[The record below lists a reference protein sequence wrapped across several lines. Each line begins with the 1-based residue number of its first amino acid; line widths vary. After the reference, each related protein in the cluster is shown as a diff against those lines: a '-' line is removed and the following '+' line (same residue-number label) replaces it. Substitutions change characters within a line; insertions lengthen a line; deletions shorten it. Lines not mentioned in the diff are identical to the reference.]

1 MSNTWES
8 DWRKRSRARGVNPD
22 KIMRKVQAAKAPSAA
37 PMPSA
42 GGARPRAGEPAV
54 RPDRASREGVLSK
67 QASLMTTLA
76 RISRSELKDE
86 DKQKLYD
93 TAGASESMV
102 AAAVRAISEDGEVQD
117 AQAVADAQPKKASD
131 LLLER
136 AGGATNPQFEAAIR
150 RLRKQERLAAKRE
163 PDPEQVAAQVE
174 GQFQEM
180 TRDDPWWMDT
190 LMFVDRYTRSP
201 VVAAFSQLGAVIDDE
216 LGYDPDGT
224 KSVASWDRFWDQWQN
239 NTMTSE
245 LMDPN
250 MPGWARFLLGTT
262 VDIALDPLTY
272 LTGGS
277 AAVAKVTGKGGMK
290 LAGLVGDASA
300 LASKNAGDLL
310 KAVDLGDEAAGL
322 ARQTLLKDSEQF
334 AELAGR
340 VQSQGGFAGLGKA
353 DRALAERALKSTEFL
368 TGKQSLRGGVYFR
381 LPGTEGFRIPV
392 LSEALTPISRGTS
405 RGTTGLRGRISHP
418 FMTEKRGFLKQ
429 FSQSDLFDKQTALSA
444 LLGTVVGDN
453 ARMFYQEKL
462 LAQRGGLML
471 RTRRLQEATKMTDED
486 IIRWLDAPDALGADG
501 LISPV
506 NAQIAKEGTE
516 GPTAKIMDG
525 WREWWELGRA
535 SANDA
540 MGDTTDLLGRPEFLA
555 RRNDYTFHSRLR
567 TAEDL
572 VDRSAASGRGGV
584 DPIGPEQYAN
594 VAAGR
599 VYRGV
604 DIVDPL
610 VHPLRLSP
618 EDQAVEILRAQA
630 VKTNIPGAA
639 EEITKMFSK
648 DLDQITSTYVNV
660 VGSRIASL
668 KMSQTMVEQGT
679 AISSKNLKRIQAGR
693 VWKDR
698 ERQLQRARFPVDVA
712 RIRAARD
719 AAVAAGGTP
728 PAAAAADV
736 LQMVDDIAA
745 VRTGAL
751 SVEQATQRLVA
762 STARMDV
769 DVAEVTRLGVRAEQ
783 LLNDIAEETQRL
795 YRAGDADEMF
805 DLTLVSVSAST
816 KRLADELADVEMR
829 LASLAA
835 GFEPQVMARLLQSDG
850 LLAMQKKSIVDR
862 INYWS
867 AMDVS
872 LGKRAEDGTRSWF
885 RNSADMVVNKE
896 QVVRELDAA
905 RNQLDYVT
913 QVQVARDKARSVYD
927 SLEDF
932 ATSQD
937 RQFGEL
943 MRALTP
949 GSDGIAR
956 LADGEVANFART
968 GVVRGDGAFDRIG
981 PRFPLADDVDA
992 ADARMLGDVGGL
1004 ADDVALRA
1012 GRGEPNTDLLAS
1024 QLDEVN
1030 ARIAG
1035 VEQQMFDSARVVPE
1049 GEVTAGFARTA
1060 ETDRIAQE
1068 LWDSPSFQTEHAR
1081 LVKDA
1086 NNAISAER
1094 YIAEAVDPSPEL
1106 LTQTTRRVLDDFV
1119 QKLRELAGEGENLG
1133 GIFTSNNK
1141 IPLSGG
1147 TPVQGKWSFPLDVS
1161 RRGYRRKNVKGGWTR
1176 GKVRGGE
1183 YDWWDN
1189 LGSKDRSYIAR
1200 TYLGKGGGKGSKP
1213 DQFAQEFKLA
1223 ADGGA
1228 LGKATANMSTSVDD
1242 WADEFLGWIVRWEE
1256 ANKLYSDIQ
1265 KFARPRAGD
1274 RDALLN
1280 ILKSPEVD
1288 AFDLRYMES
1297 QLDRMP
1303 YTPEQYRAI
1312 RGRIEELG
1320 ANRTIKFEQETE
1332 ATLRKLTATRD
1343 RMRQQLDDL
1352 QGLGSAPPPR
1362 KGAGLFKFQTTVA
1375 KPRMFTGRNAEAS
1388 MHIDVLHNAVRNGD
1402 ITLKPATQLDSVDK
1416 LMWNQTVEA
1425 INNFAKI
1432 TDPSNRQL
1440 ELFAERLNSMIRGF
1454 AQADPESLAGRV
1466 AAASDSPAQGL
1477 LDSIV
1482 NIGALGRTE
1491 RELLGDWD
1499 ALLAS
1504 TRHSPDAVASGYR
1517 KRLGASGFDGVM
1529 LDNGTLRELVS
1540 FSPQSMRPQ
1549 NAASQMLLRLEDAQ
1563 VAVKNRLSKLRTQEQ
1578 TLAQQWGFN
1587 PSWQTFDRQAAEAA
1601 KLANSN
1607 AKSALTRL
1615 QGEGKLGSQGADEL
1629 ALRESAVANFGYA
1642 SAADKA
1648 AADIVAELD
1657 KAYAAQVRQVPEG
1670 FTAAA
1675 RQDNPSQLARIEEL
1689 RNDAD
1694 NYRLIAQADVGDAD
1708 SVAAGL
1714 GSGYDRLFTG
1724 NLAEQPGLA
1733 ENLTLL
1739 LTQNLKQLN
1748 NGAHAPAQ
1756 IVDVVNAAMEFMQPE
1771 GTRKFLRVLDYL
1783 TGMFKSYA
1791 VMTPGFVTRNM
1802 VGGAMNNWLG
1812 LVNIKSYREFYRAD
1826 KLFRDAIQKA
1836 ATDENGFRAGYK
1848 AINDK
1853 MGPKAAKAYEDWLAI
1868 APAVSGGMA
1877 AAFAGDVG
1885 VSAASAIERSG
1896 IRTAMVG
1903 SERGVQAFGK
1913 TFDLPVANARQSVR
1927 DNTATRAF
1935 FYINTRSEYK
1945 LRGPMAWDELMR
1957 KGGDQVSAT
1966 QRIYQFHFDY
1976 SPGGV
1981 SRLERNVLKR
1991 AIPFYVW
1998 IANNVPLQLKSLVTR
2013 PKVAAA
2019 YIKVKQNM
2027 EELSEDEAIMPSYFS
2042 RLGGIRLPFKDA
2054 DGNHMYFMPDL
2065 PVRDLGMFNLD
2076 KIKFSLNP
2084 IELGGSLVETNEL
2097 LSSINPWFK
2106 MPAETLLLER
2116 KVFTDAPFRD
2126 GYVPIPKAVQKIPGL
2141 PQALQLLGQYK
2152 RDADGQPMA
2161 DEKVLYALETLNPWL
2176 ARANRLF
2183 PADGD
2188 EALQARRMS
2197 TLLSIFVGVGFR
2209 TNSFR
2214 DQSNELFKRQDALD
2228 SELRKFESLGVE
2240 FQTASEIKRSDKEQA
2255 AIAGWEQ
2262 MPAESNYLLNVLNS
2276 GDVDAIKELDGFGDV
2291 SAAELLA
2298 NIQAYGEF
2306 TDLQDLGSADGV
2318 SQSAVTKALEA
2329 LSERKTASLDFAT
2342 ADMDD
2347 LIAMPGIGPKSAPK
2361 IQAYARANG
2370 GIRNLGELRQ
2380 FGLSNKDIQA
2390 LDVWLRE
2397 EREFQRMLV
2406 GVR

>member
-1 MSNTWES
+1 MAAAWEVE
-8 DWRKRSRARGVNPD
+8 WRKRTKARGVDPD
-22 KIMRKVQAAKAPSAA
+22 KILRSKGMAPPPAATGS
-37 PMPSA
+37 
-42 GGARPRAGEPAV
+42 RPRAGEPTV
-54 RPDRASREGVLSK
+54 RPDRASQEGVKTK
-67 QASLMTTLA
+67 QDSLMSTLA
-76 RISRSELKDE
+76 RIAVTDIPDKDKRRMYQQMGVNDSQVAE
-86 DKQKLYD
+86 ALQKLQ
-93 TAGASESMV
+93 A
-102 AAAVRAISEDGEVQD
+102 GEVKTQKQPSWDQLSKEMIAEAHSKGAPNPAQVRSIARMQEFEKRNKPRFD
-117 AQAVADAQPKKASD
+117 AQQI
-131 LLLER
+131 
-136 AGGATNPQFEAAIR
+136 Q
-150 RLRKQERLAAKRE
+150 QLAAEAEANKTQPLE
-163 PDPEQVAAQVE
+163 K
-174 GQFQEM
+174 
-180 TRDDPWWMDT
+180 DDPWWMDT

-201 VVAAFSQLGAVIDDE
+201 VVAAFSQLGAVLDDE
-216 LGYDPDGT
+216 LGYDPTGK
-224 KSVASWDRFWDQWQN
+224 KSVASWDRFWEQWQN
-239 NTMTSE
+239 NVTTSE

-250 MPGWARFLLGTT
+250 MPGWARFLLGTA
-262 VDIALDPLTY
+262 VDIALDPTTY

-290 LAGLVGDASA
+290 LAGLVGDAAA
-300 LASKNAGDLL
+300 LASKNAGDLSKL
-310 KAVDLGDEAAGL
+310 AALGDDAARL
-322 ARQTLLKDSEQF
+322 TRQTLLKDSEQF

-353 DRALAERALKSTEFL
+353 DRALAERALKTTEFL
-368 TGKQSLRGGVYFR
+368 SGNQSLRGGVYFR

-392 LSEALTPISRGTS
+392 LSEALTPISRGTA
-405 RGTTGLRGRISHP
+405 RGTTGLRGKISHP
-418 FMTEKRGFLKQ
+418 FMTTKRDFLKQ
-429 FSQSDLFDKQTALSA
+429 FSQTDLFAKQSALSA

-453 ARMFYQEKL
+453 ARMFYQEKM
-462 LAQRGGLML
+462 LAQRGSLML
-471 RTRRLQEATKMTDED
+471 RTRRLQEATKITDEN

-506 NAQIAKEGTE
+506 NAQIAKEGPQ
-516 GPTAKIMDG
+516 GPTAQIMDG

-535 SANDA
+535 SANDV
-540 MGDTTDLLGRPEFLA
+540 MGDTTDLLGRAEFLA
-555 RRNDYTFHSRLR
+555 RRDDYTFHSRLR

-572 VDRSAASGRGGV
+572 VDRAAASGRGGV
-584 DPIGPEQYAN
+584 DPIGPEKYAN

-604 DIVDPL
+604 KIENPL
-610 VHPLRLSP
+610 DHPLQLSP

-630 VKTNIPGAA
+630 VNTNIPGAA
-639 EEITKMFSK
+639 EEITKLFSK
-648 DLDQITSTYVNV
+648 DLDQVTSTYVNV

-751 SVEQATQRLVA
+751 TVEQATQRLLA
-762 STARMDV
+762 ATARMDV

-795 YRAGDADEMF
+795 YRAGNADEMF

-816 KRLADELADVEMR
+816 KRLTDELADVEMR

-835 GFEPQVMARLLQSDG
+835 GFEPQVMARMLQSDG

-905 RNQLDYVT
+905 RKQLDYVT

-937 RQFGEL
+937 RQFGEV

-956 LADGEVANFART
+956 LADGKVAPFTRT
-968 GVVRGDGAFDRIG
+968 GVVRGDGAFDRLG
-981 PRFPLADDVDA
+981 RRYQLADDVDA
-992 ADARMLGDVGGL
+992 ADARMLGDMTGGGGNVAFTPDGKRLNIYREAGAPPVAPDLPYNVMAYGQKGPFVDRL
-1004 ADDVALRA
+1004 AVPTKDRFNVQGRAISVRDSRVPNVLYHVSPFSQAIDADGILRA
-1012 GRGEPNTDLLAS
+1012 GMAGGLGGHSGANP
-1024 QLDEVN
+1024 
-1030 ARIAG
+1030 RIADKFVSFTTDANVAEG
-1035 VEQQMFDSARVVPE
+1035 IASDMRLAARLVRTTDADEAMMLLRQDAKENGLEWSQFVYRDETNSERLRRVKQGLDVPRWEFSAPD
-1049 GEVTAGFARTA
+1049 GEVISLRQIAEEEPIEALLSYLPIREYLGGRPDPLFFDLDMSLRGAFRNIDPSDVSVVSVPKANLDTGAFLENFDLSTGASGLREIRVHGDVFVGDMQTARQFA
-1060 ETDRIAQE
+1060 
-1068 LWDSPSFQTEHAR
+1068 DSPSQG
-1081 LVKDA
+1081 
-1086 NNAISAER
+1086 
-1094 YIAEAVDPSPEL
+1094 PW
-1106 LTQTTRRVLDDFV
+1106 RRP
-1119 QKLRELAGEGENLG
+1119 KE
-1133 GIFTSNNK
+1133 
-1141 IPLSGG
+1141 
-1147 TPVQGKWSFPLDVS
+1147 
-1161 RRGYRRKNVKGGWTR
+1161 
-1176 GKVRGGE
+1176 
-1183 YDWWDN
+1183 
-1189 LGSKDRSYIAR
+1189 
-1200 TYLGKGGGKGSKP
+1200 
-1213 DQFAQEFKLA
+1213 
-1223 ADGGA
+1223 
-1228 LGKATANMSTSVDD
+1228 M
-1242 WADEFLGWIVRWEE
+1242 
-1256 ANKLYSDIQ
+1256 
-1265 KFARPRAGD
+1265 
-1274 RDALLN
+1274 
-1280 ILKSPEVD
+1280 
-1288 AFDLRYMES
+1288 FD
-1297 QLDRMP
+1297 
-1303 YTPEQYRAI
+1303 
-1312 RGRIEELG
+1312 
-1320 ANRTIKFEQETE
+1320 
-1332 ATLRKLTATRD
+1332 
-1343 RMRQQLDDL
+1343 
-1352 QGLGSAPPPR
+1352 
-1362 KGAGLFKFQTTVA
+1362 FQTTVS
-1375 KPRMFTGRNAEAS
+1375 KPRMFTGKNAEAS

-1402 ITLKPATQLDSVDK
+1402 ITLKPAAQLDTVDK

-1454 AQADPESLAGRV
+1454 AQADPESLAARV

-1499 ALLAS
+1499 SLLAT
-1504 TRHSPDAVASGYR
+1504 TRHSPDKVASGYR

-1529 LDNGTLRELVS
+1529 LDDGKLRELVS

-1601 KLANSN
+1601 QVANSK
-1607 AKSALTRL
+1607 AKDRLTALQT
-1615 QGEGKLGSQGADEL
+1615 QGKLGSEGADEL
-1629 ALRESAVANFGYA
+1629 ALRELAVANFGYA

-1657 KAYAAQVRQVPEG
+1657 AVYAAQVRQVPEG

-1714 GSGYDRLFTG
+1714 GSSYDRLFTG

-1836 ATDENGFRAGYK
+1836 AKNDDGFRAGYK
-1848 AINDK
+1848 AISDK
-1853 MGPKAAKAYEDWLAI
+1853 MGPKAAAAYEDWLAI

-1896 IRTAMVG
+1896 IRSAVVG

-1913 TFDLPVANARQSVR
+1913 TFDLPVANARQSLR

-1935 FYINTRSEYK
+1935 FYMNTRSEYK

-1998 IANNVPLQLKSLVTR
+1998 MVNNVPLQIKGLVTR

-2027 EELSEDEAIMPSYFS
+2027 EELSEDEAIVPSYFS

-2065 PVRDLGMFNLD
+2065 PVRDLGKFNLD

-2084 IELGGSLVETNEL
+2084 IELGGSIVETNEL

-2126 GYVPIPKAVQKIPGL
+2126 GYVPISKAVQKIPGL

-2228 SELRKFESLGVE
+2228 SELRKFESLGTRV
-2240 FQTASEIKRSDKEQA
+2240 ARRPAKVKRSDKEQA

-2262 MPAESNYLLNVLNS
+2262 MPAESSYLLNVLNS
-2276 GDVDAIKELDGFGDV
+2276 GDVDAIKKLDGFGDV
-2291 SAAELLA
+2291 SAAELVA
-2298 NIQAYGEF
+2298 NIQHVR
-2306 TDLQDLGSADGV
+2306 GV
-2318 SQSAVTKALEA
+2318 HRST
-2329 LSERKTASLDFAT
+2329 
-2342 ADMDD
+2342 
-2347 LIAMPGIGPKSAPK
+2347 G
-2361 IQAYARANG
+2361 
-2370 GIRNLGELRQ
+2370 
-2380 FGLSNKDIQA
+2380 FGF
-2390 LDVWLRE
+2390 R
-2397 EREFQRMLV
+2397 
-2406 GVR
+2406 